1 MLRQRTIQRKVEASG
16 IGLHSGKLVK
26 LRLLPAGVDQGV
38 VFRRVDLEPRQDVKV
53 KNAEVVSTNLAST
66 ISEKGVNV
74 STVEHFVA
82 ALSGLGIDNILVELD
97 GPEVPIMDGSSATFV
112 YLLKT
117 AGFKEQSNSKKF
129 FEVLEPVTVSEDDKW
144 ARVDPFFGFKLDF
157 IVDFPHPLLD
167 KKNKRALIDFESMIF
182 SEEIARART
191 FGFITD
197 VDMLRQKNLALG
209 GGLDNAI
216 VMDKSKILNKEG
228 LRLPNE
234 LVMHKALD
242 AIGDLYLI
250 GGPILG
256 YYSAYKSGHALNNKL
271 VRTLLSNSALWR
283 TRSFSSLREAPNAW
297 SRQWSWE

>member
-1 MLRQRTIQRKVEASG
+1 M
-16 IGLHSGKLVK
+16 
-26 LRLLPAGVDQGV
+26 
-38 VFRRVDLEPRQDVKV
+38 
-53 KNAEVVSTNLAST
+53 STNLAST

>member
-82 ALSGLGIDNILVELD
+82 ALSGVGIDNILVELD